1 MEPATLDEGP
11 RPGPEVDG
19 RGVEVLAPRMLVSVR
34 EDEEQPAHLD
44 AAAGAEQRRE
54 LAGSQRHQALEDIVE
69 IVEAGVARQLV
80 EGFEDG
86 AFRRRR
92 QDTPAPHIDRRPGGD
107 VELLDAEGVGE
118 KGAWVHDDV
127 RRRWHAL

>member
-1 MEPATLDEGP
+1 MEPAALDEGS

-19 RGVEVLAPRMLVSVR
+19 GGVEVLAPPMSMPVR

-54 LAGSQRHQALEDIVE
+54 LVGPQRHQSLEDLVE
-69 IVEAGVARQLV
+69 VVEAGVARQLV

-86 AFRRRR
+86 AFGSVVSR
-92 QDTPAPHIDRRPGGD
+92 
-107 VELLDAEGVGE
+107 VV
-118 KGAWVHDDV
+118 
-127 RRRWHAL
+127 